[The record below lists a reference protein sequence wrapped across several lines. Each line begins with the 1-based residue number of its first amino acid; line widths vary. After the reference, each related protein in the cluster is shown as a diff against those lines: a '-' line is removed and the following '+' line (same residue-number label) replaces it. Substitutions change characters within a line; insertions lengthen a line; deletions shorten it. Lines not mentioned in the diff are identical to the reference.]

1 MATILSRV
9 EFFAKIG
16 LGNGLTDKQRET
28 LYENYRIKGEY
39 DRYWSPSVTKDAMVR
54 NIAYALD
61 LPETTVS
68 SRIYQ
73 MAKAGVQFKRLARKS
88 RNGSTINLTVEAFNA
103 IAAMEQMD
111 NGPQSDKSDIE
122 EFAGVDIGGQG

>member
-1 MATILSRV
+1 MEIRAMSNILSRV

-16 LGNGLTDKQRET
+16 LTNGLTDKQRET
-28 LYENYRIKGEY
+28 LYENYRIKMAYE
-39 DRYWSPSVTKDAMVR
+39 RYWSPTCTKEQMAR
-54 NIAYALD
+54 NIAYALE
-61 LPETTVS
+61 LPESTIN

-73 MAKAGVQFKRLARKS
+73 MAKAGVQFKRLSRKS

-111 NGPQSDKSDIE
+111 NAPKTE
-122 EFAGVDIGGQG
+122 ESELPVVKV